1 MDGCFPPFR
10 ILVASL
16 LAALALICLSIASD
30 AAESVG
36 TIRQATNK
44 VYGATLDRAL
54 RSGEAIVPH
63 QTLSSATES
72 GASVHLADDTMLFI
86 GEQTALKLDH
96 FTYDSRAKRASGALD
111 LARGLIR
118 VLPEGAKTSLVIRT
132 DHASLAAEGA
142 AFDVLAL
149 PGATELAVHR
159 GSVAVSGRYGGTTVN
174 RGEIFRIV
182 MGAPPT
188 GLAALSLEMMV
199 AQKQLM
205 GALDGSEVSP
215 QAAQAKQEL
224 TKALDAIEGT
234 PAFKDAIKGKKM
246 ENVVYLDT
254 TAGRIAIEMLP
265 DQAPRHVAD
274 IKDLLRAKFYDGQS
288 FTNVVPG
295 FVAEAGDASA
305 KADTIKTEPAKI
317 GFARGVVGMKHA
329 RAKSEDSP
337 AQFFILT
344 GPARQFDGQYTAWGR
359 VIFGLDV
366 VDQLHA
372 GTPPDKPDRIVAMK
386 LASDPPGLRPIVIP
400 CRESDRRLGSCS

>member
-1 MDGCFPPFR
+1 MDGCLPPFR
-10 ILVASL
+10 LLVASL
-16 LAALALICLSIASD
+16 LAALALICLSIASE

-36 TIRQATNK
+36 TVRQATNK

-54 RSGEAIVPH
+54 RSGEAIAPD

-72 GASVHLADDTMLFI
+72 ALSVHLVDDTMLFL
-86 GEQTALKLDH
+86 GEQAALKFDQL
-96 FTYDSRAKRASGALD
+96 TYDARAKRVSGALD
-111 LARGLIR
+111 LTRGLIR
-118 VLPEGAKTSLVIRT
+118 VLPEDAKTSLVVRT
-132 DHASLAAEGA
+132 DYASLAAEGA

-159 GSVAVSGRYGGTTVN
+159 GSVRVSAPRGSATVN
-174 RGEIFRIV
+174 GGEIFRIV
-182 MGAPPT
+182 LGTPPT
-188 GLAALSLEMMV
+188 GLAALSWEMMV
-199 AQKQLM
+199 AQKQLLTAID
-205 GALDGSEVSP
+205 GADVSA
-215 QAAQAKQEL
+215 QGAQAKQEL
-224 TKALDAIEGT
+224 TKALASLETT
-234 PAFKDAIKGKKM
+234 PAFKDAVKGKKM

-274 IKDLLRAKFYDGQS
+274 IKDLLRAKFYDGQY

-305 KADTIKTEPAKI
+305 KTDQIKTEPAKI
-317 GFARGVVGMKHA
+317 GFARGVVGMKRA

-337 AQFFILT
+337 AQFFILS

-366 VDQLHA
+366 VDKLNA
-372 GTPPDKPDRIVAMK
+372 GSPPEKPDRIVAMK